1 MPIKHNKI
9 VIFWIFF
16 ESFLYV
22 SPFRANLFMVFVS
35 LLIQYHSTGSHYVCT
50 SDTGGFTPCWLCD
63 CFSTK
68 RLQTAIH
75 WALHPYQLGN
85 LGHYW
90 MMSYRN
96 FCTRH
101 QTQNGNISRKCWW
114 HSIERYRSLLQVSE
128 SVQKQS
134 KTCGLKSDHCPWP
147 S

>member
-1 MPIKHNKI
+1 MFFKSYSYVLP
-9 VIFWIFF
+9 FW
-16 ESFLYV
+16 
-22 SPFRANLFMVFVS
+22 ANLFVVFVS
-35 LLIQYHSTGSHYVCT
+35 LLIEYHSSGSYYVCT

-75 WALHPYQLGN
+75 WALHPYQLGK

-90 MMSYRN
+90 MVSYRN
-96 FCTRH
+96 FCAWL
-101 QTQNGNISRKCWW
+101 QTQDGIISSKWLLWWW
-114 HSIERYRSLLQVSE
+114 HCIERYRSLLQVSE